1 MSKTSGKTVFMC
13 QECGKESAKWL
24 GRCPACHEW
33 NTFVEMPAEPANGVS
48 NWSLAPTEPPQ
59 ELSSITAKDL
69 PRLSVPLEEFN
80 RVLGGGIVPGS
91 LIMVGGDPGIG
102 KSTLL
107 LQISSLIAA
116 GHGTVLYGSGEE
128 TLHQLKLRA
137 ERLGVSGKGLYILA
151 ETNLDRIL
159 QHAQVIRPQM
169 VIIDSIQ
176 AVYLDRVA
184 SPSGSV
190 TQLRECTM
198 TLMRWA
204 KETGIP
210 TLIVGH
216 VTKEGTIAGPRLLEH
231 IVDAVLY
238 LEGERFNAY
247 RLLRGV
253 KNRFGSTN
261 EVGIFEMSD
270 KGLEEVLNPSQ
281 VFLAQRPAET
291 IGSAIVPTL
300 EGTRPILIEIQ
311 ALTSTTA
318 FSMPRRDANGIDF
331 SRLLM
336 ITAVLSQRVGLPLYK
351 QDIIVNVVGGL
362 KINEPAADLGVAL
375 AIASSYKNRGI
386 DPYLVAM
393 GEIGLSGELRSVN
406 QQERRL
412 AEAAKLG
419 FRRCLIP
426 HSKKRLPG
434 SGIEVVNVTS
444 LAEAIH
450 VAIA

>member
-91 LIMVGGDPGIG
+91 LILVGGDPGIG

-159 QHAQVIRPQM
+159 QHAQVIHPQM

-216 VTKEGTIAGPRLLEH
+216 VTKEGTIAGPRLL
-231 IVDAVLY
+231 
-238 LEGERFNAY
+238 
-247 RLLRGV
+247 
-253 KNRFGSTN
+253 
-261 EVGIFEMSD
+261 
-270 KGLEEVLNPSQ
+270 
-281 VFLAQRPAET
+281 
-291 IGSAIVPTL
+291 
-300 EGTRPILIEIQ
+300 
-311 ALTSTTA
+311 
-318 FSMPRRDANGIDF
+318 
-331 SRLLM
+331 
-336 ITAVLSQRVGLPLYK
+336 
-351 QDIIVNVVGGL
+351 
-362 KINEPAADLGVAL
+362 
-375 AIASSYKNRGI
+375 
-386 DPYLVAM
+386 
-393 GEIGLSGELRSVN
+393 
-406 QQERRL
+406 
-412 AEAAKLG
+412 
-419 FRRCLIP
+419 
-426 HSKKRLPG
+426 
-434 SGIEVVNVTS
+434 
-444 LAEAIH
+444 
-450 VAIA
+450 